1 MERMT
6 TRLRRLIERPGPIV
20 APACFDPLTAR
31 IAAGLGFECI
41 ALGGYAYGS
50 ASAVSEPRLTMTEMV
65 DAARRITS
73 VIDVPLIVD
82 AATGFGDPLHVMRAV
97 REFDRAGVAAIHIED
112 QVFPKRAHYHRD
124 YREHTVSAEEMI
136 DKVRFACQA
145 RTDPDF
151 VIVARTD
158 TMRTEGYDEGIRR
171 ARLYA
176 EAGADMVMLFPNT
189 ADEAARAPGDC
200 PVPLIYVNSSGN
212 RVGRPVYSTHE
223 LERLG
228 YKMVYDAISTT
239 IASFQATSA
248 LLRRLK
254 ETGLTGL
261 DPAEAIAARKG
272 IEDTI
277 GLEEHY
283 AVEEQTVEREP
294 AERQPVERKDP

>member
-1 MERMT
+1 MERAT
-6 TRLRRLIERPGPIV
+6 RRLRRLIERPGLIV
-20 APACFDPLTAR
+20 APVCFDPLTAR
-31 IAAGLGFECI
+31 IAAELGFECV
-41 ALGGYAYGS
+41 ALGGYALGS
-50 ASAVSEPRLTMTEMV
+50 HLAASEPLLTMTEV
-65 DAARRITS
+65 VEAARRITS
-73 VIDVPLIVD
+73 SVDLPLIVD
-82 AATGFGDPLHVMRAV
+82 AATGFGDPLHVMRTV
-97 REFDRAGVAAIHIED
+97 REFERAGVTAIHIED

-145 RTDPDF
+145 RLDPDF
-151 VIVARTD
+151 AIIARTD
-158 TMRTEGYDEGIRR
+158 TMRTEGYEEGIRR

-176 EAGADMVMLFPNT
+176 EAGAALVMLFPNT
-189 ADEAARAPGDC
+189 AEEAARAPKEC
-200 PVPLIYVNSSGN
+200 PVPLVYVNSSGN
-212 RVGRPVYSTHE
+212 RVGRPVFPAQE

-228 YKMVYDAISTT
+228 YKINYDAISVT

-283 AVEEQTVEREP
+283 AVEEQTVERP
-294 AERQPVERKDP
+294 GG

>member
-1 MERMT
+1 MESMT
-6 TRLRRLIERPGPIV
+6 ARFRRLVARPGLIV

-41 ALGGYAYGS
+41 ALGGYALGS
-50 ASAVSEPRLTMTEMV
+50 ASAISEPLMTMTEVV
-65 DAARRITS
+65 DAARRITAC
-73 VIDVPLIVD
+73 VDVPLIVD

-97 REFDRAGVAAIHIED
+97 REFERAGVAAIHIED

-124 YREHTVSAEEMI
+124 YREHTVSVDEMV
-136 DKVRFACQA
+136 DKLRFACQA
-145 RTDPDF
+145 RHDADF
-151 VIVARTD
+151 AIIARTD

-189 ADEAARAPGDC
+189 AAEAARAPGEC
-200 PVPLIYVNSSGN
+200 PVPLVYVNSSGN
-212 RVGRPVYSTHE
+212 RVGRPVYPTQE
-223 LERLG
+223 LDRLG
-228 YKMVYDAISTT
+228 YKICYDAISVT
-239 IASFQATSA
+239 IASYRATSA
-248 LLRRLK
+248 LLRTLK

-261 DPAEAIAARKG
+261 DPDDAVAGRKA

-283 AVEEQTVEREP
+283 AVEEQTVERP
-294 AERQPVERKDP
+294 GT